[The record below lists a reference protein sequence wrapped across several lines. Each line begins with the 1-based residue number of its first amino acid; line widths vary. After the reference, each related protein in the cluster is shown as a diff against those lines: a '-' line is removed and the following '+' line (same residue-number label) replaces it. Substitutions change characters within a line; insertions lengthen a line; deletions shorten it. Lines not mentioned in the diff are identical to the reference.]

1 MTSNGSIAT
10 TLAPTLETLSS
21 SQLLSSS
28 ISSFNSSSTR
38 QASSQISKIYR
49 QASTLFLTRR
59 LPESLSTI
67 LPVITPPPADDTNP
81 HAAPEPAPIARAS
94 RNTRIKVWS
103 LYLTILN
110 AVVELDP
117 DEGKQ
122 AFGSKEWRGLVS
134 KVRDG
139 DVWEEVVKNG
149 YGGVEGDV
157 DSDVVIN
164 LATLLLAH
172 ARTQKTNQ
180 QRLENYLA
188 SSTTPNLDIS
198 SRLQTPTSPHPR
210 SRGASPVKGSGT
222 DTPRDL
228 NARVKILE
236 LYTLHVLLRN
246 NEWDYARDFI
256 TISSVLDEE
265 RREAFLQ
272 ALQSLQEEQQEN
284 ERREKEE
291 RRYQEE
297 QLKKD
302 IEDARRRRIENEERE
317 KRIEEERKKERVGGS
332 EVDYG
337 VEDSPPRPGSSKSRS
352 SARGGSA
359 KGGRSMPSSSPT
371 ARSSVPAKNIKVPPS
386 LMTRAGNVVMN
397 LRKLVESMAGGFKT
411 RPMLLMQMLA
421 FVVGILVL
429 FSRRDVKERVKMMLG
444 KGWLKVRQTAGMGVK
459 VSYI

>member
-10 TLAPTLETLSS
+10 TLAPTRETLSS

-28 ISSFNSSSTR
+28 ISSLNSSSTR

-67 LPVITPPPADDTNP
+67 LPVITSPAADDTNP
-81 HAAPEPAPIARAS
+81 DASPEPAPISRAS
-94 RNTRIKVWS
+94 RTTRIKVWS

-110 AVVELDP
+110 AIVELDP

-122 AFGSKEWRGLVS
+122 AFGSKEWKGLVN

-172 ARTQKTNQ
+172 ARTQKVNQ
-180 QRLENYLA
+180 TRLESYLA
-188 SSTTPNLDIS
+188 ASTNPSLDVS
-198 SRLQTPTSPHPR
+198 SRLSTPTATRPHSR
-210 SRGASPVKGSGT
+210 SLSPVKGSGT

-246 NEWDYARDFI
+246 NEWDYAREFI
-256 TISSVLDEE
+256 SISSVLDEE

-272 ALQSLQEEQQEN
+272 ALQSLQEEQMES

-297 QLKKD
+297 QLKRD
-302 IEDARRRRIENEERE
+302 VEEARRRRIESEERE
-317 KRIEEERKKERVGGS
+317 KREEEARNRRSEKGS
-332 EVDYG
+332 EIDYG

-352 SARGGSA
+352 SVKGGSV
-359 KGGRSMPSSSPT
+359 KGGRSLPSSSPT
-371 ARSSVPAKNIKVPPS
+371 ARSSVPAKNVKVPPS
-386 LMTRAGNVVMN
+386 LLTRAGNVVMN
-397 LRKLVESMAGGFKT
+397 VRKLVESMAGSFKT
-411 RPMLLMQMLA
+411 RPMLLMQMLG
-421 FVVGILVL
+421 FIVGILVL
-429 FSRRDVKERVKMMLG
+429 LSRRDVKERVKSILG
-444 KGWLKVRQTAGMGVK
+444 KGWGKVRQTAGMGVK

>member
-1 MTSNGSIAT
+1 MPSNGSIAT
-10 TLAPTLETLSS
+10 TLIPTRETLSS

-28 ISSFNSSSTR
+28 ISSLSSSTSSR

-49 QASTLFLTRR
+49 QSSTLFLTRR

-67 LPVITPPPADDTNP
+67 LPVITPPTSEDTN
-81 HAAPEPAPIARAS
+81 AAPELAPIARAS
-94 RNTRIKVWS
+94 RTTRIKVWS

-122 AFGSKEWRGLVS
+122 AFGSSDWRGLVT
-134 KVRDG
+134 KVREG

-149 YGGVEGDV
+149 YEGVEGDV

-180 QRLENYLA
+180 TRLETYLA
-188 SSTTPNLDIS
+188 SSTTPSLLI
-198 SRLQTPTSPHPR
+198 TPSDLSTPNTHRARSPQK
-210 SRGASPVKGSGT
+210 STGT

-246 NEWDYARDFI
+246 NEWDYAREFI
-256 TISSVLDEE
+256 SISSVLDEE

-272 ALQSLQEEQQEN
+272 ALQSLQDEARESEKREREEK
-284 ERREKEE
+284 RW
-291 RRYQEE
+291 QEE
-297 QLKKD
+297 QL
-302 IEDARRRRIENEERE
+302 ESARRKREESEARERE
-317 KRIEEERKKERVGGS
+317 REQEQRKQDGS

-337 VEDSPPRPGSSKSRS
+337 VEESRPS
-352 SARGGSA
+352 
-359 KGGRSMPSSSPT
+359 T
-371 ARSSVPAKNIKVPPS
+371 ARANSITSNTPKAKPKVKPAAQPARTARPPAPAPKRVPPTLIS
-386 LMTRAGNVVMN
+386 RASNIISN
-397 LRKLVESMAGGFKT
+397 LRKLLTEDVFGSFKT
-411 RPMLLMQMLA
+411 RPLFLLQMLA
-421 FVVGILVL
+421 FIIGIVVVFG
-429 FSRRDVKERVKMMLG
+429 RRDVKERVRRM
-444 KGWLKVRQTAGMGVK
+444 WDKVRRTAGMGVK